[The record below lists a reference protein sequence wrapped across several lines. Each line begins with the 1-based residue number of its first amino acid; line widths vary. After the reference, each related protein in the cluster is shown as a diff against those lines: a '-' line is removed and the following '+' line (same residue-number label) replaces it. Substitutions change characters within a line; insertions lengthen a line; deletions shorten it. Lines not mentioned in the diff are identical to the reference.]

1 MSHGFLMEKPHRNP
15 VSKASPVLTD
25 PAGRRTR
32 RAFNALTA
40 STVGLEL
47 GVAVVISLLFGMWLD
62 RKLGTQPWLML
73 AFLVI
78 GLVAGFRNV
87 MRAVKRAEKAAER
100 EDGDG

>member
-1 MSHGFLMEKPHRNP
+1 MEKPHR
-15 VSKASPVLTD
+15 SPVNAKLTD
-25 PAGRRTR
+25 PASRRTK

-47 GVAVVISLLFGMWLD
+47 GVAVVVSLLFGMWAD

-73 AFLVI
+73 VCLLI

-87 MRAVKRAEKAAER
+87 MRAVARAQKAAD
-100 EDGDG
+100 EDDHG

>member
-1 MSHGFLMEKPHRNP
+1 MSHGFLMEKPHRTGVNAKL
-15 VSKASPVLTD
+15 SD
-25 PAGRRTR
+25 PAARRTK

-47 GVAVVISLLFGMWLD
+47 GVAVTVSVLFGMWAD

-73 AFLVI
+73 VCLVL

-87 MRAVKRAEKAAER
+87 MRAVARAQKAAD
-100 EDGDG
+100 EDDRG